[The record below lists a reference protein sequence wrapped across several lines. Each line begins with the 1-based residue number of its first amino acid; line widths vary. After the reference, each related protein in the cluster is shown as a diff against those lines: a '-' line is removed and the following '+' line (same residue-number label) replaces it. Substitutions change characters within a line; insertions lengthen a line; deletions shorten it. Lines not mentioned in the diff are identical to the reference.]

1 MPQLDVVTFINQ
13 YLWAVGSLS
22 FMILISIV
30 LIMPSMKQLIEIRD
44 VTVAQEIFE
53 KREKSYESLKKL
65 LNY

>member
-1 MPQLDVVTFINQ
+1 MPQLDVVTFVNQ
-13 YLWAVGSLS
+13 YLWAIGSLS
-22 FMILISIV
+22 FMVLISIV

-53 KREKSYESLKKL
+53 KREKSYESLRKL